1 MEIKDLH
8 QIFLNSEGVS
18 TDTRTI
24 KPGSI
29 FFALKGENFNAN
41 NFAKTAI
48 DLGALFSVIDEIP
61 DEENDKLIL
70 VEDVLKTLQQ
80 LANFHRKFLDIPIIA
95 ITGSNGKTTSK
106 ELINSV
112 LSQQFET
119 FATKGNLNNH
129 IGVPLTLLEMNETI
143 NLGIVEMGANHIGEI
158 KELCEIAAPNYGYI
172 TNFGKAHLEGFGS
185 EKGVVKGK
193 SELYDYLILNKGLI
207 FINSDDPKQL
217 KQKKDYNNI
226 FTFSKSSNS
235 NVRIFLNS
243 ETPFLALNF
252 LDQIIQT
259 HLIGAYNFSNIAAAI
274 SIGSHFG
281 LDLTKIKKGVESYLP
296 NNNRSQIIRKKSNT
310 IVLDA
315 YNANPSSMVAALDNF
330 NAMKGENKIVI
341 LGDMFEL
348 GDQSYNEH
356 QAIVGLINSLNFSSV
371 YFVGEHFSKH
381 GLTSKSEFFFKNRD
395 DLNKH
400 LKSLSINNSL
410 ILVKGSRGMSLEG
423 SVEYL

>member
-48 DLGALFSVIDEIP
+48 DLGALFSVIDEIAE
-61 DEENDKLIL
+61 EENDKLI
-70 VEDVLKTLQQ
+70 VVQDVLKTLQQ
-80 LANFHRKFLDIPIIA
+80 LAYFHRKFLDIPIIA

-112 LSQQFET
+112 LSQQFKT

-129 IGVPLTLLEMNETI
+129 IGVPLTLLEMNKTT

-217 KQKKDYNNI
+217 KQKKDFNNI

-235 NVRIFLNS
+235 NVRVFLNS
-243 ETPFLALNF
+243 ETPFLMINF
-252 LDQIIQT
+252 QDQIIQT
-259 HLIGAYNFSNIAAAI
+259 QLIGAYNFSNIAVAI
-274 SIGSHFG
+274 SIGFYFG
-281 LDLTKIKKGVESYLP
+281 LDLKKIKKGLESYLP

-315 YNANPSSMVAALDNF
+315 YNANPSSMAAALDNF
-330 NAMKGENKIVI
+330 NAMKGENKIII

-356 QAIVGLINSLNFSSV
+356 KAVIGLINLLNFSSV
-371 YFVGEHFSKH
+371 YIVGEHFYKH
-381 GLTSKSEFFFKNRD
+381 VFSSKSVFFFKTKD
-395 DLNKH
+395 ELDKH

-410 ILVKGSRGMSLEG
+410 ILIKGSRGMSLEG
-423 SVEYL
+423 SVQYL

>member
-61 DEENDKLIL
+61 DEENDKLI
-70 VEDVLKTLQQ
+70 VVKDVLKTLQQ

-112 LSQQFET
+112 LSQQFKT

-129 IGVPLTLLEMNETI
+129 IGVPLTLLEMNKTT

-235 NVRIFLNS
+235 NVRVFLNS
-243 ETPFLALNF
+243 ETPFLMLNF
-252 LDQIIQT
+252 QDQIIQT
-259 HLIGAYNFSNIAAAI
+259 QLIGAYNFSNIAVAI
-274 SIGSHFG
+274 SIGFYFG
-281 LDLTKIKKGVESYLP
+281 LDLTKIKKGLESYLP

-356 QAIVGLINSLNFSSV
+356 EAIIGLINLLNFSSV
-371 YFVGEHFSKH
+371 YIVGEHFNKH
-381 GLTSKSEFFFKNRD
+381 VFSSKSVFFFKTKD
-395 DLNKH
+395 ELDKH
-400 LKSLSINNSL
+400 LKPLSINNSL
-410 ILVKGSRGMSLEG
+410 ILIKGSRGMSLEG
-423 SVEYL
+423 SVQYL

>member
-1 MEIKDLH
+1 MKIKDLH
-8 QIFLNSEGVS
+8 GLFLNSRGVS
-18 TDTRTI
+18 TDTRSI
-24 KPGSI
+24 KSGTI
-29 FFALKGENFNAN
+29 FFALKGDSFNAN
-41 NFAKTAI
+41 KFAVDALK
-48 DLGALFSVIDEIP
+48 LGALFSVTDEIP
-61 DEENDKLIL
+61 EQENDKLIL
-70 VEDVLKTLQQ
+70 VKDVLKTLQQ

-112 LSQQFET
+112 LSQKFET

-129 IGVPLTLLEMNETI
+129 IGVPLTLLEMNKNI

-158 KELCEIAAPNYGYI
+158 NDLCEIAAPNYGYI

-193 SELYDYLILNKGLI
+193 SELYNYLISNKGLI

-217 KQKKDYNNI
+217 KQKKGYNNI
-226 FTFSKSSNS
+226 FTFSKSNNS
-235 NVRIFLNS
+235 NVRIFLDS
-243 ETPFLALNF
+243 ENPFLTLNF
-252 LDQIIQT
+252 LDQIIKTQ
-259 HLIGAYNFSNIAAAI
+259 LIGAYNFSNIAAAI

-281 LDLTKIKKGVESYLP
+281 LDFAKIKQGVESYLP
-296 NNNRSQIIRKKSNT
+296 NNNRSQIIRKNNNT

-330 NAMKGENKIVI
+330 NAMKGKKKIVI

-348 GDQSYNEH
+348 GDQSCKEH
-356 QAIVGLINSLNFSSV
+356 KAIIGLTNSLNFSST
-371 YFVGEHFSKH
+371 YFVGEHFNKH
-381 GLTSKSEFFFKNRD
+381 VFSSKSVFFFKSRD
-395 DLNKH
+395 DFDKH
-400 LKSLSINNSL
+400 LKSLSIKNSL

-423 SVEYL
+423 SVQHL

>member
-8 QIFLNSEGVS
+8 KIFLNSEGVS

-41 NFAKTAI
+41 NFAKKAI

-61 DEENDKLIL
+61 EKENDKLIL
-70 VEDVLKTLQQ
+70 VEDVLKTMQE
-80 LANFHRKFLDIPIIA
+80 LASFHRKFLNIPIIA

-112 LSQQFET
+112 LSRQFET

-129 IGVPLTLLEMNETI
+129 IGVPLTLLEMNESI
-143 NLGIVEMGANHIGEI
+143 NMGIVEMGANHIGEI
-158 KELCEIAAPNYGYI
+158 AELCKIAAPNYGYI

-193 SELYDYLILNKGLI
+193 SELYDYLISNEGLI

-226 FTFSKSSNS
+226 FTFSKSNNS
-235 NVRIFLNS
+235 DVRVFLNS
-243 ETPFLALNF
+243 ENPFLALNF

-259 HLIGAYNFSNIAAAI
+259 QLIGAYNFSNIAAAV
-274 SIGSHFG
+274 SIGSYFG
-281 LDLTKIKKGVESYLP
+281 LDLKKIKQGVEFYLP

-330 NAMKGENKIVI
+330 NVMKGENKIVI

-348 GDQSYNEH
+348 GDQSYKEH
-356 QAIVGLINSLNFSSV
+356 ESIIDLIKSLKFSSV
-371 YFVGEHFSKH
+371 YFIGEHFNKH
-381 GLTSKSEFFFKNRD
+381 VFSSKSVFFFKRRD
-395 DLNKH
+395 VLDKH
-400 LKSLSINNSL
+400 LKSLSINNAL
-410 ILVKGSRGMSLEG
+410 ILVKGSRGMSLEK
-423 SVEYL
+423 SLQYL